1 MIKNEARQWLRTA
14 LDKGFIVCILSNS
27 MKKRRV
33 QEIATALGVLFCENT
48 SFRKPSKKAYFH
60 AIDLMGGTPEASV
73 MIGDQVYT
81 DITGAAKAHI
91 DGILVDPIYKREA
104 LGTRIW
110 RLRERLAGRVIRWQ
124 DEK

>member
-1 MIKNEARQWLRTA
+1 MIKNEARQWLRSA
-14 LDKGFIVCILSNS
+14 LDKGFTVCILSNS

-33 QEIATALGVLFCENT
+33 QEIATALGVLFCEKT

-73 MIGDQVYT
+73 MVGDQVYT
-81 DITGAAKAHI
+81 DITGAAKANI

-104 LGTRIW
+104 FGTRIW